1 MATLHESLVVL
12 TQLMSPM
19 VPFITEEVWQVLV
32 RPVDADASS
41 SVHLTNFPVA
51 DRNQIDATLSAQVAL
66 TKRIVELGRAARAES
81 GVKIRQPLQRAL
93 ISAKG
98 WAALPVA
105 MKEQIAE
112 ELNVIDL
119 EDIASAD
126 GELVDISIKANFR
139 TLGTKFGGAVQDIA
153 KAISAQNPSELVTT
167 LRSNSSTQVSEWEI
181 TLDDLVVTETPKSG
195 WNVASHDGESVAL
208 DLALSPALISAGLV
222 REVIRFIQD
231 ARKTNGFEISDR
243 ISISYNA
250 NEDVIAA
257 IVADLPHIQGEVL
270 ATQMSTDNEL
280 DLGDNELGLTVK
292 LVKQP

>member
-1 MATLHESLVVL
+1 
-12 TQLMSPM
+12 MSPM

-32 RPVDADASS
+32 RPVDANASS

-51 DRNQIDATLSAQVAL
+51 DRSQIDATLSAQVAL

-139 TLGTKFGGAVQDIA
+139 TLGTKFGSAVQDIA

-167 LRSNSSTQVSEWEI
+167 LRSNSSTEVSQWEI
-181 TLDDLVVTETPKSG
+181 TLDDLVVTETPKTG

-222 REVIRFIQD
+222 RETIRFIQD
-231 ARKTNGFEISDR
+231 ARKTNGFDISDR
-243 ISISYNA
+243 VNISYIA
-250 NEDVIAA
+250 NSDVMTA
-257 IVADLPHIQGEVL
+257 ITADLSHIQGEVL
-270 ATQMSTDNEL
+270 ATQMHVDSQL
-280 DLGDNELGLTVK
+280 ALGENELGLTVK
-292 LVKQP
+292 LVKQV

>member
-1 MATLHESLVVL
+1 
-12 TQLMSPM
+12 
-19 VPFITEEVWQVLV
+19 
-32 RPVDADASS
+32 
-41 SVHLTNFPVA
+41 
-51 DRNQIDATLSAQVAL
+51 
-66 TKRIVELGRAARAES
+66 
-81 GVKIRQPLQRAL
+81 VKIRQPLQRAL

-153 KAISAQNPSELVTT
+153 KAISAQNPSELVAT
-167 LRSNSSTQVSEWEI
+167 LRSNTSTQVSQWEI
-181 TLDDLVVTETPKSG
+181 TLDDLVVTETPKIG

-208 DLALSPALISAGLV
+208 DLALSPALINAGLV

-231 ARKTNGFEISDR
+231 ARKTNGFDISDR
-243 ISISYNA
+243 VNISYIA
-250 NEDVIAA
+250 NSDVMAA
-257 IVADLPHIQGEVL
+257 ITADLSHIQGEVL
-270 ATQMSTDNEL
+270 ATQMHVDSQL
-280 DLGDNELGLTVK
+280 ALGENELGLTVK
-292 LVKQP
+292 LVKQV

>member
-1 MATLHESLVVL
+1 
-12 TQLMSPM
+12 
-19 VPFITEEVWQVLV
+19 
-32 RPVDADASS
+32 
-41 SVHLTNFPVA
+41 
-51 DRNQIDATLSAQVAL
+51 
-66 TKRIVELGRAARAES
+66 
-81 GVKIRQPLQRAL
+81 
-93 ISAKG
+93 
-98 WAALPVA
+98 

-153 KAISAQNPSELVTT
+153 KAISAQNPAELVTT
-167 LRSNSSTQVSEWEI
+167 LRSNSSTQVSQWEI

-231 ARKTNGFEISDR
+231 ARKTNGFDISDR
-243 ISISYNA
+243 INVTYNA
-250 NEDVIAA
+250 NNDVLDAIAA
-257 IVADLPHIQGEVL
+257 DLSHIQGEVL
-270 ATQMSTDNEL
+270 ATQMQAEQAL
-280 DLGDNELGLTVK
+280 DLGENELGLTVK
-292 LVKQP
+292 LVKQA

>member
-1 MATLHESLVVL
+1 VFSNRT
-12 TQLMSPM
+12 
-19 VPFITEEVWQVLV
+19 
-32 RPVDADASS
+32 R
-41 SVHLTNFPVA
+41 
-51 DRNQIDATLSAQVAL
+51 AQVAL

-153 KAISAQNPSELVTT
+153 KAISAQNPTELVTT
-167 LRSNSSTQVSEWEI
+167 LRSSSSAKVSEWEI
-181 TLDDLVVTETPKSG
+181 TLDDLVVTETPKTG

-222 REVIRFIQD
+222 REAIRFIQD
-231 ARKTNGFEISDR
+231 ARKTNGFDISDR
-243 ISISYNA
+243 VNISYNA
-250 NEDVIAA
+250 NSDVLAAIAA
-257 IVADLPHIQGEVL
+257 DVSHIQGEVL
-270 ATQMSTDNEL
+270 ATQMLVDNEL
-280 DLGDNELGLTVK
+280 ALGENELGLTVK
-292 LVKQP
+292 LVKQV

>member
-1 MATLHESLVVL
+1 
-12 TQLMSPM
+12 
-19 VPFITEEVWQVLV
+19 V
-32 RPVDADASS
+32 RPVDANATS

-51 DRNQIDATLSAQVAL
+51 NRSQIDATLSAQVAL

-167 LRSNSSTQVSEWEI
+167 LRSNPSTQVSQWEI

-222 REVIRFIQD
+222 REVVRFIQD
-231 ARKTNGFEISDR
+231 ARKTNGFDISDR
-243 ISISYNA
+243 INVTYNA
-250 NEDVIAA
+250 NNDVIAA
-257 IVADLPHIQGEVL
+257 IAADLSHIQGEVL
-270 ATQMSTDNEL
+270 ATQMQADKSLEL
-280 DLGDNELGLTVK
+280 SENELGLTVK
-292 LVKQP
+292 LVKQA